1 MPTGTRRQRHYDHR
15 LRDLVSRTGDATIAT
30 DLGVPRSTVAGWLSG
45 DVGPIVSLDV
55 LDLSIVDLQAEVV
68 KLRRRV
74 ETLRAV
80 VGLLMRIRR
89 LSGSRLER
97 TRVSDRSTRANL
109 LRAAIRAERVLPR
122 KAVLKVLGISPA
134 RYAGWKRRERGC
146 DVPDEST
153 CIRSTPTR
161 LTADETTAI
170 RKIATDERYRHVPT
184 SRLAVLAARLGKVF
198 ASPTTWYRLV
208 RERQW
213 SRPRLRRHPKPPKEG
228 IRASGPD
235 EIWHIDT
242 SQLRLADGTKVCLHA
257 VVDNFSRRV
266 LAWRARDR
274 FAIESTVS
282 VLEEAAASAVT
293 RDVQPEL
300 IADGGVENFN
310 AGVDGLVATG
320 MLRRVRALVDVRFSN
335 SMIESWWSTLKHQ
348 WLYLHRLDSVA
359 GVRRH
364 VAFYVAEYNGKI
376 PHAAFRGQTPDEV
389 YYGLGESIPIELDT
403 ARKAARARRL
413 AANRAASCGRC
424 TSKSDVAA

>member
-1 MPTGTRRQRHYDHR
+1 M
-15 LRDLVSRTGDATIAT
+15 
-30 DLGVPRSTVAGWLSG
+30 PRSTVAAWLIG
-45 DVGPIVSLDV
+45 DVGPVVSLDV
-55 LDLSIVDLQAEVV
+55 LDLSTVDLQAEVV
-68 KLRRRV
+68 KLRWRV

-89 LSGSRLER
+89 LTDSRFER
-97 TRVSDRSTRANL
+97 TQVSDPATRARL
-109 LRAAIRAERVLPR
+109 LPAAMRAERVLPR
-122 KAVLKVLGISPA
+122 RAVLRILGISPA
-134 RYAGWKRRERGC
+134 GYAGWKRRELGC
-146 DVPDEST
+146 DAPEQAS

-161 LTADETTAI
+161 LTTDEMTAI

-184 SRLAVLAARLGKVF
+184 SRLAVLAERLGKVF

-235 EIWHIDT
+235 EIWHIDA
-242 SQLRLADGTKVCLHA
+242 SQLRLADGTKVWLHA

-266 LAWRARDR
+266 LAWRASDR

-300 IADGGVENFN
+300 ITDGGVENFN
-310 AGVDGLVATG
+310 AEVDGLVAAG
-320 MLRRVRALVDVRFSN
+320 VLRRVRALVDVRFSN

-364 VAFYVAEYNGKI
+364 VAFYVTEYNGKI
-376 PHAAFRGQTPDEV
+376 PHSAFRGQTPDEI
-389 YYGLGESIPIELDT
+389 YYGLGERVPIELET
-403 ARKAARARRL
+403 ARRAARDRRL

-424 TSKSDVAA
+424 PSKSEVAA

>member
-15 LRDLVSRTGDATIAT
+15 LRNLVFRTGDATIAT

-45 DVGPIVSLDV
+45 DLGPIVSLDV
-55 LDLSIVDLQAEVV
+55 LDLSTVDLQAEVV

-89 LSGSRLER
+89 LSDSRLER
-97 TRVSDRSTRANL
+97 TRVSDRSTRAHL

-146 DVPDEST
+146 DVPDEAT

-170 RKIATDERYRHVPT
+170 RMIATDERYRHVPT
-184 SRLAVLAARLGKVF
+184 SRLSVLAERLGKVF

-208 RERQW
+208 HERQW

-235 EIWHIDT
+235 QIWHIDT
-242 SQLRLADGTKVCLHA
+242 SQLRLADGTKVWLHA

-266 LAWRARDR
+266 LAWRASDR

-310 AGVDGLVATG
+310 AEVDGLVASG
-320 MLRRVRALVDVRFSN
+320 VLRRVRALVDVRFSN

-376 PHAAFRGQTPDEV
+376 PHAAFRGQTPDEI
-389 YYGLGESIPIELDT
+389 YYGRGERIPIELEA
-403 ARKAARARRL
+403 ARKVARARRL
-413 AANRAASCGRC
+413 AVNRAASCGRC
-424 TSKSDVAA
+424 ASKSEVAA